1 MFQKYKYIL
10 AIDALLMFCNRMNA
24 IIGKDVN
31 KLFGV
36 EGIQLR
42 KSEVF
47 YNDKKGVT
55 CSFDNTT
62 ADWPI
67 GKIVLD
73 AVLNVGRTLHIDQ
86 TDFD

>member
-1 MFQKYKYIL
+1 
-10 AIDALLMFCNRMNA
+10 MFCNRMNA

-31 KLFGV
+31 KLFGID
-36 EGIQLR
+36 GIQLR

-62 ADWPI
+62 TDWPI

-73 AVLNVGRTLHIDQ
+73 AVLNVCRTFEFVQKKILNKKLKFLIKR
-86 TDFD
+86 